1 MGRRT
6 YNQKNQQPEERP
18 TVKRRQFNPTEMR
31 GVKAQLR
38 KWCNARN
45 QLALR
50 ITGQFFDLMF
60 PGHLVRGPNDEGFVF
75 QSSHDAIV
83 SAIVLRAFTAL
94 ELKQE
99 DGRVIVLG
107 QSVLGS
113 PFGRFPLVGSTSMAS
128 PVIFERSGLG
138 TSRTITDTHRFSASR
153 AS

>member
-6 YNQKNQQPEERP
+6 YNQKNQQQEERP
-18 TVKRRQFNPTEMR
+18 TVKRRQFNSTEMR

-60 PGHLVRGPNDEGFVF
+60 PGHLVLGPNDEGFVF
-75 QSSHDAIV
+75 QSSHNAIV
-83 SAIVLRAFTAL
+83 SAIVLRAFAAL

-99 DGRVIVLG
+99 DGRVIVSMNRKEGRIAIAEIETLADML
-107 QSVLGS
+107 SVI
-113 PFGRFPLVGSTSMAS
+113 PLPSKLV
-128 PVIFERSGLG
+128 
-138 TSRTITDTHRFSASR
+138 H
-153 AS
+153 

>member
-1 MGRRT
+1 
-6 YNQKNQQPEERP
+6 
-18 TVKRRQFNPTEMR
+18 VKRRQFNSTEMR

-75 QSSHDAIV
+75 QSSHNAIV

-99 DGRVIVLG
+99 DGRVIITMNRKEGRVAIAEIETLADML
-107 QSVLGS
+107 SVI
-113 PFGRFPLVGSTSMAS
+113 PLPSKLV
-128 PVIFERSGLG
+128 
-138 TSRTITDTHRFSASR
+138 H
-153 AS
+153 